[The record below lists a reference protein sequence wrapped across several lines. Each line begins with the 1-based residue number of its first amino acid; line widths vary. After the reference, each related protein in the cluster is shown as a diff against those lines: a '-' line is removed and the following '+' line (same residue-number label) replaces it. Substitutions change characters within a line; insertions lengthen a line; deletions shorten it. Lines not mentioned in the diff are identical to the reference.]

1 MKKLLLLISFF
12 SIAESMI
19 AQPTYTITFNLPGH
33 VMVSINGHGGQ
44 SFTESKSY
52 GGYIEGSSEEIV
64 FQTIG
69 DVNWLHDN
77 EKYQITAIE
86 LNGKDIIPECQD
98 KSGIYPGT
106 KYKYYAKNISSDL
119 IFNIVVKLRNT
130 YSLNIVSTGNGSVSY
145 GWDEIRNKTLSYTLY
160 EGTSATIAISP
171 DKGYKIKSV
180 KENNTDVTLY
190 VSDNAYTI
198 NSIRSNTNI
207 EVEFEAIVYTLSISS
222 TGGGVTEYNSTEVRG
237 TTMAFTV
244 NNGSSATILFIPDDG
259 NRLNSIIVNGTDVTS
274 QVTSNRYT
282 ISDIRAN
289 TTLAATFVG
298 DITVVTVE
306 GVNYKVVSQSNK
318 TINLAGGDYGQ
329 VLTVPTSVSSNE
341 KTWKVVGVEQD
352 ALKDNT
358 DLAAIIWNP
367 EVEFNGVVNNP
378 NLLLYVKNKQYAP
391 NTIKNV
397 VVNGEAEEITLV
409 DAQSGNNFYCP
420 QAFTAK
426 KVSYEHHYGMTTGY
440 NTCQGWET
448 IVLPFDVAT
457 ILNATAQEIV
467 PYAIWDESSS
477 LRTFWLYN
485 LTASGWQAANSI
497 KANTP
502 YIISMP
508 NNENYD
514 ASYNITGNIQ
524 FIGNNVQVKASDNLS
539 AVQSGNKSFVPNY
552 QYQETSSS
560 IYALNVNNQ
569 WNTNTS
575 PEAEGSTFVR
585 SLRAVRPF
593 EAYLTVEGGTS
604 APNYI
609 PLFGDGM
616 PTGIDAKLVNSDEVN
631 SEKWYSLDGRKL
643 QGKPTT
649 KGLYIVNGRKVVV
662 K

>member
-33 VMVSINGHGGQ
+33 VMVSIYGH

-106 KYKYYAKNISSDL
+106 KYKYYAKKISSDL

-367 EVEFNGVVNNP
+367 EIEFNGVVSNP

-524 FIGNNVQVKASDNLS
+524 FIGNNVQIKASDNLS

-575 PEAEGSTFVR
+575 PEAEGSTFIR

-609 PLFGDGM
+609 PVFGDGM
-616 PTGIDAKLVNSDEVN
+616 PTGIDAKLMNSEGVN

>member
-616 PTGIDAKLVNSDEVN
+616 PTGIDAKLVNSEEVN

>member
-1 MKKLLLLISFF
+1 M
-12 SIAESMI
+12 
-19 AQPTYTITFNLPGH
+19 
-33 VMVSINGHGGQ
+33 
-44 SFTESKSY
+44 
-52 GGYIEGSSEEIV
+52 
-64 FQTIG
+64 
-69 DVNWLHDN
+69 
-77 EKYQITAIE
+77 
-86 LNGKDIIPECQD
+86 
-98 KSGIYPGT
+98 
-106 KYKYYAKNISSDL
+106 
-119 IFNIVVKLRNT
+119 
-130 YSLNIVSTGNGSVSY
+130 STGNGSVSY

-616 PTGIDAKLVNSDEVN
+616 PTGIDAKLVNSEEVN

>member
-1 MKKLLLLISFF
+1 
-12 SIAESMI
+12 MI

-467 PYAIWDESSS
+467 PYAIWDESSN

-524 FIGNNVQVKASDNLS
+524 FIGNNVQIKASDNLS

-616 PTGIDAKLVNSDEVN
+616 PTGIDAKLVNSEEVN

>member
-33 VMVSINGHGGQ
+33 VMVSIYGH

-106 KYKYYAKNISSDL
+106 KYKYYAKKISSDL

-367 EVEFNGVVNNP
+367 EIEFNGVVSNP

-426 KVSYEHHYGMTTGY
+426 KVSYEHHYGMTSGY

-524 FIGNNVQVKASDNLS
+524 FIGNNVQIKASDNLS

-560 IYALNVNNQ
+560 IYALNVNNH

-575 PEAEGSTFVR
+575 PEAEGSTFIR

-609 PLFGDGM
+609 PVFGDGM
-616 PTGIDAKLVNSDEVN
+616 PTGIDAKLMNSEGVN

>member
-524 FIGNNVQVKASDNLS
+524 FIGNNVKVKASDNMS

-616 PTGIDAKLVNSDEVN
+616 PTGIDAKLVNSEEVN